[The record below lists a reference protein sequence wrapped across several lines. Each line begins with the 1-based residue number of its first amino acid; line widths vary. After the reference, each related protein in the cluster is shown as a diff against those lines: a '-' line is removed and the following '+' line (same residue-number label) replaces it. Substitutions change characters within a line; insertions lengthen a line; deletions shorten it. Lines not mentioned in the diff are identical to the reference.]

1 MVTTTSEL
9 VTYDGVVLNTMAYNI
24 STGTGRTITP
34 TIRGEHIEVAG
45 RSGNIFIQ
53 NRVTGPGEV
62 ILTMWV
68 VGHDVD
74 NLVPGGSSMRLEFE
88 KNKEKLL
95 QLFQYNKLCYL
106 TAVQADGTTR
116 ECWCYVADR
125 LDIQTTSGRT
135 RGEFTVALEIPDVYW
150 QDTADTT
157 ITQTVSSSPGTVN
170 LTGLAGMTGPI
181 EDAVIEV
188 RGPATNPR
196 VTSNQANIWV
206 QLNRSLSAAET
217 WQINCKTWT
226 STVGATNVTTLTT
239 HWGHAKFMIIPPAI
253 LPQLVLSGT
262 GFTSNTQLKVI
273 ARKKY
278 VSG

>member
-1 MVTTTSEL
+1 MALTTAE
-9 VTYDGVVLNTMAYNI
+9 VFTYDGVALNTYAYNI
-24 STGTGRTITP
+24 STGKGRTQTP
-34 TIRGEHIEVAG
+34 PLRGEHIEVAG
-45 RSGNIFIQ
+45 RSGNVFLQ

-74 NLVPGGSSMRLEFE
+74 GLVPGGSSMRLEFE

-95 QLFQYNKLCYL
+95 QLFQYNKLSYL

-116 ECWCYVADR
+116 ECWAYVADR
-125 LDIQTTSGRT
+125 LILETTSGRT
-135 RGEFTVALEIPDVYW
+135 RGEFSVALEIPDVYW
-150 QDTADTT
+150 QDTSDTT
-157 ITQTVSSSPGTVN
+157 VTQTVSSSPGTVN
-170 LTGLAGMTGPI
+170 LTSFAGMTAPV

-196 VTSNQANIWV
+196 VTSNQSNIWT

-217 WQINCKTWT
+217 WQFNCKTWT
-226 STVGATNVTTLTT
+226 STVGVTNVTTLTT
-239 HWGHAKFMIIPPAI
+239 HWGHAKFMIIPPAV

-262 GFTSNTQLKVI
+262 GFTSNTQLKVV